1 MSRLLLLIPST
12 SYRVSDFLAA
22 AERVGV
28 EVTVGSDEK
37 QVLEEFSQGGTTT
50 IDFKNIDVG
59 TDQIIAFNRHY
70 TVAAIIAVD
79 EVTGVLAAKASDRLG
94 LPHNDWTAIATTGNK
109 LDMREKLAVAGLPSP
124 KFQFFSIDDN
134 PEKISHRIDYPCVLK
149 PLNLSASRG
158 VIRSNNSSEF
168 VSAFNRIQ
176 RLLAGIS
183 KTASDVVLVEDYIE
197 GEEVALEGLLENG
210 RLTTLALFDKPD
222 PLEGPYFEET
232 LYVTPSRHDTQT
244 QESIRAMT
252 EQAAAAIG
260 LTEGPIHAEL
270 RVLDTDRF
278 ANEKG
283 PWIVELA
290 ARSIGGLCSRS
301 LSFGEGL
308 SLEEIILRHALS
320 MPILN
325 KERENIASGVMM
337 IPIPAAG
344 VVRKVTGLNEAR
356 GVDGILD
363 ITIGIPMG
371 REVTPIPEGDQY
383 LGFIFAK
390 AETPESVEKALREA
404 HKLIAFTIEP
414 SPGTG

>member
-79 EVTGVLAAKASDRLG
+79 EVTGVLAAKASDKLG

-124 KFQFFSIDDN
+124 KFQFFSTDDN

-176 RLLAGIS
+176 RLLAEIG

-210 RLTTLALFDKPD
+210 RLTTLALF
-222 PLEGPYFEET
+222 
-232 LYVTPSRHDTQT
+232 
-244 QESIRAMT
+244 
-252 EQAAAAIG
+252 
-260 LTEGPIHAEL
+260 
-270 RVLDTDRF
+270 
-278 ANEKG
+278 
-283 PWIVELA
+283 
-290 ARSIGGLCSRS
+290 
-301 LSFGEGL
+301 
-308 SLEEIILRHALS
+308 
-320 MPILN
+320 
-325 KERENIASGVMM
+325 
-337 IPIPAAG
+337 
-344 VVRKVTGLNEAR
+344 
-356 GVDGILD
+356 
-363 ITIGIPMG
+363 
-371 REVTPIPEGDQY
+371 
-383 LGFIFAK
+383 
-390 AETPESVEKALREA
+390 
-404 HKLIAFTIEP
+404 
-414 SPGTG
+414 

>member
-1 MSRLLLLIPST
+1 
-12 SYRVSDFLAA
+12 
-22 AERVGV
+22 
-28 EVTVGSDEK
+28 
-37 QVLEEFSQGGTTT
+37 
-50 IDFKNIDVG
+50 
-59 TDQIIAFNRHY
+59 
-70 TVAAIIAVD
+70 
-79 EVTGVLAAKASDRLG
+79 
-94 LPHNDWTAIATTGNK
+94 
-109 LDMREKLAVAGLPSP
+109 
-124 KFQFFSIDDN
+124 
-134 PEKISHRIDYPCVLK
+134 
-149 PLNLSASRG
+149 
-158 VIRSNNSSEF
+158 
-168 VSAFNRIQ
+168 
-176 RLLAGIS
+176 
-183 KTASDVVLVEDYIE
+183 
-197 GEEVALEGLLENG
+197 
-210 RLTTLALFDKPD
+210 
-222 PLEGPYFEET
+222 
-232 LYVTPSRHDTQT
+232 
-244 QESIRAMT
+244 MT

-278 ANEKG
+278 TNEKG